1 MLHYFL
7 VMPTEILYIV
17 SLRLN
22 CYCLVKSHSGASH
35 ARPEHL
41 TSFQVSLPK
50 ELDPADLAS
59 NICSLQT
66 LMDNIE
72 GAISLDQG

>member
-7 VMPTEILYIV
+7 GMPTKILYIV

-22 CYCLVKSHSGASH
+22 CYCLVNASH
-35 ARPEHL
+35 TRPEHL

-66 LMDNIE
+66 LMDNVE